1 VTGQEI
7 ADLHRRIRQEA
18 AGLTHAQAG
27 KRLDAAER
35 IGTRPDA
42 SGVQFETYQQWYG
55 ISFVMQPGRAG
66 PGMDVYD
73 PAKDG
78 RPL

>member
-7 ADLHRRIRQEA
+7 VALHRRIRQEA
-18 AGLTHAQAG
+18 AGLTRDQAEQ
-27 KRLDAAER
+27 RLGEAER
-35 IGTRPDA
+35 VGTRPEA
-42 SGVQFETYQQWYG
+42 SDVEFETYQEWYG
-55 ISFVMQPGRAG
+55 ISFVMQPGRTG
-66 PGMDVYD
+66 HGMVVYD